1 MSKFF
6 NETQKASQLAQ
17 QRLSNQDLDIKEIL
31 ENVKHGSPVNPK
43 VPKVQLQEYRKV
55 DVGNGNTARL
65 ILEQDASAQAALE
78 AYRGLRTKLMR
89 VQTESGLRSITI
101 SSSIPNEGKTLTVMN
116 LGLCY
121 AQLPG
126 QRVLVIDADLR
137 TRGFTRLLG
146 YPGTTGLAQVLTGEL
161 TPSEVILATNQDN
174 FFVLPA
180 GSVSTP
186 PVEHFTGPTWQKLL
200 DWCCESFKVIL
211 VDTPP
216 ILPLADFELISAAC
230 DGIVL
235 VVRAH
240 HGQRELIHKTARTL
254 DPKKLLGIVLNAVD
268 RNEKRYDGYDYG
280 HR

>member
-6 NETQKASQLAQ
+6 NETQKAGQLAQ
-17 QRLSNQDLDIKEIL
+17 KRLANQDLDIKEML
-31 ENVKHGSPVNPK
+31 KNVKQGSSVNPE
-43 VPKVQLQEYRKV
+43 VRNVQLQEYRKV
-55 DVGNGNTARL
+55 DVGNGNTTRL
-65 ILEQDASAQAALE
+65 ILEPHASAQAALE
-78 AYRGLRTKLMR
+78 AYRGLRTKLML
-89 VQTESGLRSITI
+89 VQTQSGLRTITI
-101 SSSIPNEGKTLTVMN
+101 SSSVPNEGKTLTVMN

-137 TRGFTRLLG
+137 TCGFTRLLG
-146 YPGTTGLAQVLTGEL
+146 YSGTTGLAQVLTGEL
-161 TPSEVILATNQDN
+161 TPNEVILATNQDN

-186 PVEHFTGPTWQKLL
+186 SVEHFAGSAWQKLL

-240 HGQRELIHKTARTL
+240 HGQRELIQKTARTL
-254 DPKKLLGIVLNAVD
+254 DPKKLLGIVLNAVE
-268 RNEKRYDGYDYG
+268 RNEKRYDSYDYG